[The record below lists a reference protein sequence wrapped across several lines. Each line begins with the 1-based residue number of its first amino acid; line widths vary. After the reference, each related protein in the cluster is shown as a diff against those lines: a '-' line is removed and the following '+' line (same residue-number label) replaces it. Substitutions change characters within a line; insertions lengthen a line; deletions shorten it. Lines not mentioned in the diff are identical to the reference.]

1 MALFKNR
8 RTGNVMNVTN
18 EITIDI
24 MRDSDQYEELD
35 ENGNPINPKPVVDPH
50 EGVKAVFRNNQTG
63 NILPVKNDDN
73 IYFMRHSDQYEEIT
87 SE

>member
-1 MALFKNR
+1 MAKFKNR

-24 MRDSDQYEELD
+24 MRDSDQYDELD
-35 ENGNPINPKPVVDPH
+35 ENGNPINPKPAVDPR
-50 EGVKAVFRNNQTG
+50 EGAVVFRNKQTG
-63 NILPVKNDDN
+63 NILYVKDPES
-73 IYFMRHSDQYEEIT
+73 IRLKRKSDQYEEIT

>member
-35 ENGNPINPKPVVDPH
+35 ENRNPINPKPAVDPR
-50 EGVKAVFRNNQTG
+50 EGVKAVFRNKKTG

-73 IYFMRHSDQYEEIT
+73 VYFMRHSDQYEEIT

>member
-8 RTGNVMNVTN
+8 RTGNIMNVTN

-35 ENGNPINPKPVVDPH
+35 ENGNPINPKPAVDPH
-50 EGVKAVFRNNQTG
+50 EGVKAVFRNKQTG

-73 IYFMRHSDQYEEIT
+73 IYFIT
-87 SE
+87 HKGSLQEW

>member
-8 RTGNVMNVTN
+8 RTGNDVTVTN

-35 ENGNPINPKPVVDPH
+35 ENGSPINPKPAVDPR
-50 EGVKAVFRNNQTG
+50 EGTVVFRNKHTG
-63 NILPVKNDDN
+63 NILYVKDPES
-73 IYFMRHSDQYEEIT
+73 IRLKRKSDQYEEIS